1 MQVRLCGSALVFLYV
16 ISLQITLNT
25 QVYLAAAALG
35 SNSICGLSTLLQ
47 IGDLTTLHFVQ
58 HFHEKPE
65 NRVEC
70 IPVLGL
76 VAN

>member
-1 MQVRLCGSALVFLYV
+1 MRLCGWALVFLYV

-25 QVYLAAAALG
+25 QVYLATAALG
-35 SNSICGLSTLLQ
+35 SNSVCGLSTLLQ
-47 IGDLTTLHFVQ
+47 IGDLTTLHFVL
-58 HFHEKPE
+58 HFHVAE